1 MAIIPD
7 ECKFHVVSE
16 NVNTVDKGS
25 KLAQSK
31 RESITMADI
40 KQSIPHTEKIFER
53 ASGAFSIK
61 PVTNPAYSTY
71 NNVVTADQGSVLG
84 GLYNRIYNTE
94 PSGSQGSYYCVGDV
108 IAGGYGNYVYSKG
121 TYQTQNFIGGGN
133 FNYILYNGEC
143 NAYGDYY
150 TATNVIGGGGS
161 NAIYGYVKSASI
173 LGGNN
178 NNISTRGA
186 KAANGANRGFI
197 GGGLGNKICMR
208 TNGDYIAYGSC
219 GVISGGGRNC
229 ITSLNCAI
237 SSNSTIGGGYYNC
250 VQAIGGAV
258 VGEIGCTLG
267 SVVSG
272 GKLNKIISECEIANY
287 NAIGG
292 GTENQINSAYGS
304 TISGGNSNVICGSAT
319 CNSTIGG
326 GYYNEIYG
334 AYSPNTTIS
343 GGYCNKIYGDC
354 AYGSTI
360 SGGFCQVLLSCIG
373 TIGGGAYNLVSNKNA
388 YVTIAG
394 GCANKIC
401 GEYNRGVFIG
411 GGVSNNVNGYEASY
425 TTIAGGYQN
434 TIIAPYVVGG
444 DSGYA
449 PYNTI
454 SGGRYNQITTTL
466 NGFSKSG
473 VIAGGECNSI
483 SGNLSYYSTISGGY
497 NNSISGSYAP
507 RNIIVGGENNSID
520 NGNTS
525 VIGGGRNNQIN
536 GAYWS
541 GIMSGQSNVINGGYH
556 QTILGGVS
564 NTNGSYCSHVI
575 GSNITTDRVCTTFV
589 NNLSIK
595 SIPTAAAGLP
605 AGSVWNNAGVL
616 NIV

>member
-40 KQSIPHTEKIFER
+40 KQSIPTPEGIFER
-53 ASGAFSIK
+53 GSGDFSIK

-71 NNVVTADQGSVLG
+71 NNVVTANQGSVLG
-84 GLYNRIYNTE
+84 GLNNRIYNTE

-121 TYQTQNFIGGGN
+121 TRQTQNFIGGGN
-133 FNYILYNGEC
+133 FNYILYNGES
-143 NAYGDYY
+143 NRYGEYY
-150 TATNVIGGGGS
+150 TATNVVGGGS
-161 NAIYGYVKSASI
+161 SNAVYGYVKSASI
-173 LGGNN
+173 LGGDF
-178 NNISTRGA
+178 NNISTRGGRA
-186 KAANGANRGFI
+186 GGGANRGFI
-197 GGGLGNKICMR
+197 GGGLGNKICAR
-208 TNGDYIAYGSC
+208 TNGDHYSTGAC
-219 GVISGGGRNC
+219 GVISGGARNC
-229 ITSLNCAI
+229 ITSLNCAQ
-237 SSNSTIGGGYYNC
+237 SSNSTIGGGTYNC
-250 VQAIGGAV
+250 VQAIGGVV

-292 GTENQINSAYGS
+292 GTENQINS
-304 TISGGNSNVICGSAT
+304 
-319 CNSTIGG
+319 
-326 GYYNEIYG
+326 
-334 AYSPNTTIS
+334 
-343 GGYCNKIYGDC
+343 

-507 RNIIVGGENNSID
+507 RNIIVGGQNNSID

-536 GAYWS
+536 NAYWS
-541 GIMSGQSNVINGGYH
+541 GIMSGQCNVINGGYH